1 MWVRFL
7 PRGYNGR
14 MPPNTNMQEILRLTK
29 ENNRMLH
36 KMRRNAFW
44 GGLIKLVFY
53 LLVLVVAPLWLYSTY
68 LAPVMQQVLD
78 TYQQIQ
84 GTGAKVQTQFSDIQN
99 FLKQLPSGF
108 SSQQ

>member
-1 MWVRFL
+1 
-7 PRGYNGR
+7 
-14 MPPNTNMQEILRLTK
+14 MQEILRLTK